1 MGVCSYSV
9 RVGVGSFS
17 DRVNVGSYSDLH
29 VVIFIVNSELYVV
42 TA

>member
-29 VVIFIVNSELYVV
+29 VVIVISNSEL
-42 TA
+42 

>member
-29 VVIFIVNSELYVV
+29 VVVVISNSEL
-42 TA
+42 

>member
-29 VVIFIVNSELYVV
+29 VVIVIGNSDL
-42 TA
+42 